1 MFIRKLA
8 LIGLILL
15 TGCTNPIGSAISK
28 EGDKT
33 RAELQSELELAKQEI
48 SAENQATLEQL
59 AKRFGNDMSAIVD
72 YLNYLAFLQRQ
83 GATYPGEQR

>member
-1 MFIRKLA
+1 MRKLA

-15 TGCTNPIGSAISK
+15 TGCANPISSAIDK

-33 RAELQSELELAKQEI
+33 RAELQSELEIAKQEI
-48 SAENQATLEQL
+48 SAENQAMLEQL
-59 AKRFGNDMSAIVD
+59 AQRFGNDMSAIVD

-83 GATYPGEQR
+83 GATYPGEQK

>member
-1 MFIRKLA
+1 MRKLA

-15 TGCTNPIGSAISK
+15 TGCTNPISSTISK
-28 EGDKT
+28 EGNKT

-48 SAENQATLEQL
+48 SAENQAMLEQL
-59 AKRFGNDMSAIVD
+59 AQRFGNDMSAIVD

-83 GATYPGEQR
+83 GATYPGEMR

>member
-1 MFIRKLA
+1 MRKLA

-15 TGCTNPIGSAISK
+15 TGCANPIGSAISK

-33 RAELQSELELAKQEI
+33 RAELQYELEMAKQEI
-48 SAENQATLEQL
+48 SAENQAMLEQL
-59 AKRFGNDMSAIVD
+59 AQRFGNDMIAIVD

-83 GATYPGEQR
+83 GATYPGEMR